1 PVFSPGVILKG
12 SGKASFTNVIVT
24 VRFEDV
30 PQAYKPGIAYEGKIK
45 VTGPDSSP
53 VPNEPVYLFLQNS
66 GKSENWT
73 LTTDSKGIASFSL
86 DTSLWSSDSVSL
98 SARYQKVEED
108 YPYVQGLRR
117 PEYSSD
123 YHFVREFYSKSK
135 SFVKIMQGE
144 GKFSCEKGGIVLA
157 HYIIQ
162 GVELKKGQTT
172 LDFFYLVISRGSIR
186 QHGRLPVTIKERKV
200 NQGQLMLSLQRMPEL
215 TPFAQVVV
223 YTVLPDG
230 RQ

>member
-1 PVFSPGVILKG
+1 M
-12 SGKASFTNVIVT
+12 N
-24 VRFEDV
+24 
-30 PQAYKPGIAYEGKIK
+30 Q
-45 VTGPDSSP
+45 
-53 VPNEPVYLFLQNS
+53 
-66 GKSENWT
+66 
-73 LTTDSKGIASFSL
+73 
-86 DTSLWSSDSVSL
+86 
-98 SARYQKVEED
+98 ARYQKVEED

-172 LDFFYLVISRGSIR
+172 LDFFYLV
-186 QHGRLPVTIKERKV
+186 RLKGCLKIYIFL
-200 NQGQLMLSLQRMPEL
+200 N
-215 TPFAQVVV
+215 
-223 YTVLPDG
+223 
-230 RQ
+230 